1 MYIVAFGCSKTFG
14 EGLSDCWPCNLSTPP
29 SKFAWPQLLGNMLD
43 RTVVNKSKP
52 GCSNKY
58 IEYSILENEQI
69 REDDIVVILW
79 TYYDRTTT
87 YDENK
92 TPWRIM
98 PSDLRPG
105 KVFHDPPLANLK
117 NTKFYYEN
125 MHSNFDSWR
134 DFYTRLNNVKDYL
147 DSKKIKNYHFSCERE
162 HPYVKITPKWNRAF
176 IMKTPFKKGG
186 HLALDNSHP
195 GEKQHKKLADIMY
208 NVINT

>member
-1 MYIVAFGCSKTFG
+1 MYIVAFGCSNTFG

-105 KVFHDPPLANLK
+105 KQNPPLANLK
-117 NTKFYYEN
+117 NTKFY
-125 MHSNFDSWR
+125 
-134 DFYTRLNNVKDYL
+134 
-147 DSKKIKNYHFSCERE
+147 
-162 HPYVKITPKWNRAF
+162 
-176 IMKTPFKKGG
+176 
-186 HLALDNSHP
+186 
-195 GEKQHKKLADIMY
+195 
-208 NVINT
+208 